1 MTEAPSG
8 FLREGVAGTVRYS
21 FPMPDGSDSGSD
33 ESICTPVDIDLG
45 GLDGGAA
52 SAPKD
57 EAPRRALLARTDVEV

>member
-33 ESICTPVDIDLG
+33 ETPHGVELPEA
-45 GLDGGAA
+45 LREEGGAA
-52 SAPKD
+52 KS
-57 EAPRRALLARTDVEV
+57 RLSGYL